1 MRLEDITVTLRPR
14 QPWES
19 VDLGCAMVRRDFG
32 RIIVLWLCTVVPLW
46 VLVCVLLRSVP
57 EWIPLVVW
65 WLKPLYDRV
74 PLFFLSRAAFG
85 VRPTFLETWKQWPRL
100 WITNFLPALLWR
112 RLSFIRSFALPAQM
126 LEGLRGAA
134 VTKRIQTLA
143 TDGGSSGVSMTLAF
157 SNIEF
162 VAWLGL
168 MWGTY
173 GLLPESA
180 QLDWEG
186 LFQAFDFQTS
196 IPKAFFWWGA
206 VCHMI
211 TVTLVEPFYVGAGFA
226 LYLNCRTRI
235 EGWDVELAFRRL
247 ATRLTSLTAVLIVAL
262 LMICG
267 AESSVQAVERT
278 NSDTDARRAIQD
290 LGIQIQKQQG
300 PSANAADPMDPVT
313 AVREVLAEPEFEI
326 HKLQTRKWVGDDAKE
341 KNKDKDKKKD
351 KSKSWVMNIF
361 ANLLANLLALLF
373 WALVAGL
380 VTWLIV
386 YLVKNSHLFVSRSV
400 SKAPVRAPKVLMGM
414 NITRES
420 LPDDI
425 VAEARAAWAA
435 GDFKEALSLLYRG
448 SLSWLVIRRR
458 VPITDSDTE
467 EDCLVQVLQAG
478 EKTEAD
484 YFRQLTGAWVQVAY
498 AVMPVSNDEMGA
510 LCDRWPF
517 VEKGGAA

>member
-1 MRLEDITVTLRPR
+1 MKLEDITVTLRPR
-14 QPWES
+14 QPWEA

-32 RIIVLWLCTVVPLW
+32 RILLLWVCTVVPLW
-46 VLVCVLLRSVP
+46 VLVGVLLRSSP
-57 EWIPLVVW
+57 ALIPLAVW

-85 VRPTFLETWKQWPRL
+85 ERPGFLETWKQWPRL
-100 WITNFLPALLWR
+100 WLTNFLPALLWR

-134 VTKRIQTLA
+134 VKRRIKTLA
-143 TDGGSSGVSMTLAF
+143 MDGGSSGLSMTLAF
-157 SNIEF
+157 SNIELA
-162 VAWLGL
+162 AWLGL

-173 GLLPESA
+173 GMLPESA
-180 QLDWEG
+180 QPDWEG
-186 LFQAFDFQTS
+186 LFQAFDFEST
-196 IPKAFFWWGA
+196 IPDAFLCWGA
-206 VCHMI
+206 VCHMVI
-211 TVTLVEPFYVGAGFA
+211 VTLLEPFYVGAGFA

-247 ATRLTSLTAVLIVAL
+247 AARLTSATAAVLIAVL
-262 LMICG
+262 IFCG
-267 AESSVQAVERT
+267 AQSAVQAADEK
-278 NSDTDARRAIQD
+278 DPAIV
-290 LGIQIQKQQG
+290 
-300 PSANAADPMDPVT
+300 A
-313 AVREVLAEPEFEI
+313 REVLQDPDFEI
-326 HKLQTRKWVGDDAKE
+326 HRLKTPEWVKD
-341 KNKDKDKKKD
+341 KNKETSQDGLEGRAKVQGMDF
-351 KSKSWVMNIF
+351 F
-361 ANLLANLLALLF
+361 AGLFQLLF
-373 WALVAGL
+373 WLLVVGL
-380 VTWLIV
+380 VSWLII
-386 YLVKNSHLFVSRSV
+386 YLVKNRHLFLSRGD

-420 LPDDI
+420 LPEDI
-425 VAEARAAWAA
+425 VAAARGAWAA

-478 EKTEAD
+478 DQTEAD

-498 AVMPVSNDEMGA
+498 AVMPVSDAEMGA
-510 LCDRWPF
+510 LCERWPF

>member
-1 MRLEDITVTLRPR
+1 MRLEDITVALRPR

-32 RIIVLWLCTVVPLW
+32 RIMVLWACTVLPLW
-46 VLVCVLLRSVP
+46 VLVCVLLRSAP
-57 EWIPLVVW
+57 EWIPLAVW

-74 PLFFLSRAAFG
+74 PLYFLSRAAFG

-100 WITNFLPALLWR
+100 WIANFLPALLWR

-143 TDGGSSGVSMTLAF
+143 MDGGGSGVSMTFAF
-157 SNIEF
+157 SNIEL
-162 VAWLGL
+162 VSWLGL

-180 QLDWEG
+180 QLDWNG
-186 LFQAFDFQTS
+186 LVQSFDIENT
-196 IPKAFFWWGA
+196 IPKAFLWWGA
-206 VCHMI
+206 VCHMVI
-211 TVTLVEPFYVGAGFA
+211 VTLVEPFYVGAGFA

-247 ATRLTSLTAVLIVAL
+247 ATRLTSATAALILAVLMVF
-262 LMICG
+262 G
-267 AESSVQAVERT
+267 THPSVQAEEDRYGRNPTLALRDGFLKEV
-278 NSDTDARRAIQD
+278 TDH
-290 LGIQIQKQQG
+290 LEKTPNE
-300 PSANAADPMDPVT
+300 PSSSMDPAA
-313 AVREVLAEPEFEI
+313 AVREVLKEPEFEI
-326 HKLQTRKWVGDDAKE
+326 HKLQSKRWVSDADRDRP
-341 KNKDKDKKKD
+341 KDKVND
-351 KSKSWVMNIF
+351 KSQSGFVEF
-361 ANLLANLLALLF
+361 SGSLFQLLF

-380 VTWLIV
+380 VTWLVV
-386 YLVKNSHLFVSRSV
+386 YLVNNRHLFTSRAV

-425 VAEARAAWAA
+425 VAAARAAWDAE
-435 GDFKEALSLLYRG
+435 DYKEALSLLYRG
-448 SLSWLVIRRR
+448 SLSWLVLRRR

-467 EDCLVQVLQAG
+467 EDCLLHVLQAG
-478 EKTEAD
+478 EKTEAG
-484 YFRQLTGAWVQVAY
+484 YFRQLTSAWVQVAY
-498 AVMPVSNDEMGA
+498 AEMPVSNEEMGA

-517 VEKGGAA
+517 VEKGGPA

>member
-19 VDLGCAMVRRDFG
+19 MDLGCAMVRRDYG
-32 RIIVLWLCTVVPLW
+32 RILMLWACTVLPLW
-46 VLVCVLLRSVP
+46 ALVCVLLRATP

-85 VRPTFLETWKQWPRL
+85 VRPTFLDTWKMWPRL
-100 WITNFLPALLWR
+100 WLTNCLPALLWR

-134 VTKRIQTLA
+134 VNRRIKTLA
-143 TDGGSSGVSMTLAF
+143 TDGGGSGGSMTLAF
-157 SNIEF
+157 SNIEL
-162 VAWLGL
+162 VAWIGL
-168 MWGTY
+168 MVGTY

-180 QLDWEG
+180 QPDWDG
-186 LFQAFDFQTS
+186 FLHAFDFEST
-196 IPKAFFWWGA
+196 IPPAFLWWGA
-206 VCHMI
+206 ACHMVI
-211 TVTLVEPFYVGAGFA
+211 VTLVEPFYVGAGFA

-247 ATRLTSLTAVLIVAL
+247 ATRLTSAAALIIAMLALGGMQSSAQAAGKVDPAKAVEEVLKAPEFKIHKVQTKEWVPDVKDQKSNESKLPNLDFLAAIGEVLFWVLI
-262 LMICG
+262 
-267 AESSVQAVERT
+267 
-278 NSDTDARRAIQD
+278 
-290 LGIQIQKQQG
+290 
-300 PSANAADPMDPVT
+300 
-313 AVREVLAEPEFEI
+313 
-326 HKLQTRKWVGDDAKE
+326 
-341 KNKDKDKKKD
+341 
-351 KSKSWVMNIF
+351 
-361 ANLLANLLALLF
+361 
-373 WALVAGL
+373 AGL
-380 VTWLIV
+380 VAWLVV
-386 YLVKNSHLFVSRSV
+386 YLVNNRRMFISRGVSR
-400 SKAPVRAPKVLMGM
+400 APVRAPKVIMGM

-425 VAEARAAWAA
+425 VAAARAAWAA

-448 SLSWLVIRRR
+448 SLSWLVNHRR

-467 EDCLVQVLQAG
+467 EDCLLQVLQAG
-478 EKTEAD
+478 DKREAD

-498 AVMPVSNDEMGA
+498 AVVPVTNDEMGL
-510 LCDRWPF
+510 LCEQWPF